1 MKSDSYEVTGLPG
14 WLPHHTDR
22 QVKRKTPLQN
32 GAGQAIDG
40 SGPCWWGPGIISGQQ
55 MEKAAKQLEQIA
67 ATLARDPLGLELSDL
82 CHWADTQARSRLR
95 PPG

>member
-1 MKSDSYEVTGLPG
+1 
-14 WLPHHTDR
+14 
-22 QVKRKTPLQN
+22 
-32 GAGQAIDG
+32 
-40 SGPCWWGPGIISGQQ
+40 